1 MGKYYSRIVRYAV
14 DLWLMRLKDGKKKLI
29 GFIIQTTIIF
39 AAIYYI
45 PVLGNL
51 SDQAGTVGV
60 TIISVLASSL
70 LLFLWDIVRA
80 PVLIDRF
87 QREDLGLA
95 LYLMKYALD
104 KDKHLRALGELYV
117 EGKNLRGSTPTP
129 DISKDEYDEWVNR
142 CEKYLDTNYE
152 YPILHQFVH
161 STAIERR
168 STFGGVENIQPKY
181 KNLIEGKLRT
191 LDNIISTKGGS
202 VLPNFFH
209 RLLEREE
216 DSMYDYLAPIYP
228 ERD

>member
-1 MGKYYSRIVRYAV
+1 
-14 DLWLMRLKDGKKKLI
+14 MRLKDGKKKLI

-104 KDKHLRALGELYV
+104 
-117 EGKNLRGSTPTP
+117 
-129 DISKDEYDEWVNR
+129 
-142 CEKYLDTNYE
+142 
-152 YPILHQFVH
+152 
-161 STAIERR
+161 
-168 STFGGVENIQPKY
+168 
-181 KNLIEGKLRT
+181 
-191 LDNIISTKGGS
+191 
-202 VLPNFFH
+202 
-209 RLLEREE
+209 
-216 DSMYDYLAPIYP
+216 
-228 ERD
+228 